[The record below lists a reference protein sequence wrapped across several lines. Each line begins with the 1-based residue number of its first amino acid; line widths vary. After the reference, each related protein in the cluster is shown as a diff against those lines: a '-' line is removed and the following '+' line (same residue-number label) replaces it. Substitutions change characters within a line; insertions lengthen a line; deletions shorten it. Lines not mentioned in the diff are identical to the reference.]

1 MFSHFVL
8 IPVSPSP
15 SVEILVLPFQEFDA
29 NLSIV
34 ELSRAVDAS
43 SRVFIGDGESVVGLI
58 IGNTLFTEAHVS

>member
-1 MFSHFVL
+1 M
-8 IPVSPSP
+8 SPSP

-29 NLSIV
+29 NLSTV
-34 ELSRAVDAS
+34 ELPRAVDAS